1 VRVDTAHCTL
11 PLSMLYEHMTPN
23 APSFTT
29 ISQAGKKLL
38 LRSYGDTL
46 AYGER
51 GGGG

>member
-23 APSFTT
+23 APPSFTT

-46 AYGER
+46 GYGER
-51 GGGG
+51 GGV